1 MDKKLPKSM
10 EEMIKNVREKL
21 GNEKK
26 LGDMFEKCF
35 TNTLDTT
42 VKSLEIFLLCG

>member
-26 LGDMFEKCF
+26 
-35 TNTLDTT
+35 
-42 VKSLEIFLLCG
+42 EICLRSALQTH

>member
-26 LGDMFEKCF
+26 LGDMFEKCTAF
-35 TNTLDTT
+35 L
-42 VKSLEIFLLCG
+42 KSSLK

>member
-35 TNTLDTT
+35 TNTLDF
-42 VKSLEIFLLCG
+42 SHIFNHFFH